1 MKASWIVLI
10 AVLVP
15 VLCAQCHSEE
25 KGKFAKFSTLVI
37 FSQQELD
44 LPIPASRVQKHY
56 DASYRQDWKAILA
69 TLEQM
74 LTSIETSRVQCPL
87 PPDAFTHIRNEVIT
101 KSEHVTNNIA
111 RLDPTGTQ
119 SGLYVP
125 VRRFVRHVRTVLP
138 DALELVCTQP
148 QILHN
153 RIQAARRDL
162 NRMQKY
168 LSSEITTVD

>member
-1 MKASWIVLI
+1 MVLL
-10 AVLVP
+10 AVSMP
-15 VLCAQCHSEE
+15 VVCAQCQREQNDPFT
-25 KGKFAKFSTLVI
+25 GFSTLVI

-44 LPIPASRVQKHY
+44 LPITASHAQKHY
-56 DASYRQDWKAILA
+56 DARYRQGWEAVLG

-87 PPDAFTHIRNEVIT
+87 PLDVVTRIRNEVIT
-101 KSEHVTNNIA
+101 QSERVTNDIA

-125 VRRFVRHVRTVLP
+125 ARRFVRHVRTVLP

-153 RIQAARRDL
+153 RLQAARRDL